1 MLPNEQLIADVMKT
15 LCLRQYDHRE
25 CCTTAKMLV
34 WFHGAEARA
43 AVREARKRGW
53 AEYLDPQGW
62 RATVVETKQE
72 GPVPFLRL
80 RNQPVEP
87 PRFCWEPGNK
97 SFVEAWD
104 GH

>member
-1 MLPNEQLIADVMKT
+1 MANEQLIIDVMKT

-25 CCTTAKMLV
+25 CCTTAKQLV

-62 RATVVETKQE
+62 RATVIQE
-72 GPVPFLRL
+72 KGKALVPILRL
-80 RNQPVEP
+80 RNCPVEP
-87 PRFCWEPGNK
+87 PRFCWEPGN
-97 SFVEAWD
+97 D
-104 GH
+104 GFGDA